1 MKGVVWAE
9 QLAQAATGLVGLG
22 PAILRELDTVIGDCL
37 VYLAVLW
44 TEGGQLWLGQ
54 GHGGDWGERPTVAL
68 GLGMADENNQ
78 PRLCHGRYAHV
89 RVSSKMLRLKMGGRN
104 RSIDPRDWQILIDG
118 GGVNGVFCK
127 RWWDDSLD
135 VAVFRTTGVKHPLS
149 RNRLPEENQDW
160 AEEAEEDEVERDE
173 TKRRVRV

>member
-9 QLAQAATGLVGLG
+9 QLAQAAAGLVGLG
-22 PAILRELDTVIGDCL
+22 PAILRELDTVIGDGL
-37 VYLAVLW
+37 VYLAVL
-44 TEGGQLWLGQ
+44 
-54 GHGGDWGERPTVAL
+54 VAL
-68 GLGMADENNQ
+68 RLGMADENNQ

-160 AEEAEEDEVERDE
+160 AKEAEEDEVEGDE
-173 TKRRVRV
+173 TKRRARV